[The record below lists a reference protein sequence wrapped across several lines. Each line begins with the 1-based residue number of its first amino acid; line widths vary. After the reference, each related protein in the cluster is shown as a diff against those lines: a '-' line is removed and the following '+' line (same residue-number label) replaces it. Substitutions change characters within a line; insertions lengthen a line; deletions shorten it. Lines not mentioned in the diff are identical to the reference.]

1 MELSKQIKK
10 YRKEQNLSQ
19 EDLAEKIH
27 VTRHTIS
34 NWERDK
40 NIPDLN
46 SLILL
51 SEIFNTS
58 LDNLVKGDVKIMETQ
73 LNNKRFNN
81 WTWIMGIS
89 SILTAISVGP
99 SLHYFGN
106 LGYIIVILLATI
118 LVYSSIKIEKYKKQN
133 SLFTYKQI
141 LDYMNG
147 KPIKKINSDIK
158 KHKIINAIIS
168 IIYIA
173 IFITIFVIS
182 LNWFK

>member
-58 LDNLVKGDVKIMETQ
+58 LDNLVKGDVKVMEKQ

-81 WTWIMGIS
+81 WAWIMGIS
-89 SILTAISVGP
+89 SILTAISIGP

-118 LVYSSIKIEKYKKQN
+118 SIYSSFKIEKYKKQN
-133 SLFTYKQI
+133 NLFTYKQI
-141 LDYMNG
+141 VDYMNG

-182 LNWFK
+182 LNWFE

>member
-1 MELSKQIKK
+1 MEK
-10 YRKEQNLSQ
+10 
-19 EDLAEKIH
+19 
-27 VTRHTIS
+27 
-34 NWERDK
+34 
-40 NIPDLN
+40 
-46 SLILL
+46 
-51 SEIFNTS
+51 
-58 LDNLVKGDVKIMETQ
+58 Q

-81 WTWIMGIS
+81 WVWIMGIS

-133 SLFTYKQI
+133 TLFTYKQI

-173 IFITIFVIS
+173 IFITIFIIS
-182 LNWFK
+182 LNWFE

>member
-10 YRKEQNLSQ
+10 YRKEQKLSQ

-58 LDNLVKGDVKIMETQ
+58 LDNLVKGDVKVMEKQ
-73 LNNKRFNN
+73 LNNKRFND
-81 WTWIMGIS
+81 WAWIMGIT
-89 SILTAISVGP
+89 SILTAISIGP

-106 LGYIIVILLATI
+106 LGYIIVISLGAI
-118 LVYSSIKIEKYKKQN
+118 SIYSSLKIEKYKKQN
-133 SLFTYKQI
+133 NLFTYKQI

-147 KPIKKINSDIK
+147 KPIKKINTDIK
-158 KHKIINAIIS
+158 KHKLTNAIIS
-168 IIYIA
+168 IIYIT
-173 IFITIFVIS
+173 IFITIFLIS

>member
-34 NWERDK
+34 NWERNK

-58 LDNLVKGDVKIMETQ
+58 LDNLVKGDVKVMEKQ
-73 LNNKRFNN
+73 LNNKHFNN
-81 WTWIMGIS
+81 WARIMGIS
-89 SILTAISVGP
+89 SILTAISIGP

-106 LGYIIVILLATI
+106 LGYIIVILLGTI
-118 LVYSSIKIEKYKKQN
+118 SIYSSLKVEKYKKQN
-133 SLFTYKQI
+133 NLFTYKQI
-141 LDYMNG
+141 LDYING

-158 KHKIINAIIS
+158 KHKIATVIIS
-168 IIYIA
+168 IIYVA
-173 IFITIFVIS
+173 ILITIFAIS
-182 LNWFK
+182 LYWFE

>member
-1 MELSKQIKK
+1 MELSKQIQK

-34 NWERDK
+34 NWERNK

-46 SLILL
+46 NLILL
-51 SEIFNTS
+51 SKIFNTS
-58 LDNLVKGDVKIMETQ
+58 LDDLVKGDIKVMKTQ
-73 LNNKRFNN
+73 VNNKHFNN
-81 WTWIMGIS
+81 WTFIMGVS

-99 SLHYFGN
+99 SIHYLGIY
-106 LGYIIVILLATI
+106 GYIIVIILAVI
-118 LVYSSIKIEKYKKQN
+118 LVYSGIKVDKYKAQN
-133 SLFTYKQI
+133 KIFTYKQI

-147 KPIKKINSDIK
+147 KPIKKINANK
-158 KHKIINAIIS
+158 NKHKIINVLIS
-168 IIYIA
+168 ILYIG
-173 IFITIFVIS
+173 IFITLLIIS

>member
-58 LDNLVKGDVKIMETQ
+58 LDNLVKGDVKVMEKQ

-81 WTWIMGIS
+81 WVWIMGIS

-133 SLFTYKQI
+133 TLFTYKQI

-173 IFITIFVIS
+173 IFITIFIIS
-182 LNWFK
+182 LNWFE

>member
-1 MELSKQIKK
+1 MELSKQIQK

-34 NWERDK
+34 NWERNK

-51 SEIFNTS
+51 SQIFNTS
-58 LDNLVKGDVKIMETQ
+58 LDHLVKGDIKTMEHQ
-73 LNNKRFNN
+73 LSNKHFNN
-81 WTWIMGIS
+81 WTFVMGIS
-89 SILTAISVGP
+89 SILTALSIGP
-99 SLHYFGN
+99 ALHFLGN
-106 LGYIIVILLATI
+106 YGYIIVVLLAI
-118 LVYSSIKIEKYKKQN
+118 LSGYSAIKVDKYKEQN
-133 SLFTYKQI
+133 RLFTYKQI

-147 KPIKKINSDIK
+147 KTIKKINTDK
-158 KHKIINAIIS
+158 TKHKIINAMIS

-173 IFITIFVIS
+173 LFITIFIIS

>member
-1 MELSKQIKK
+1 MELSKQIQK

-34 NWERDK
+34 NWERNK

-51 SEIFNTS
+51 SQIFNTS
-58 LDNLVKGDVKIMETQ
+58 LDHLVKGDIKTMEHQ
-73 LNNKRFNN
+73 LSNKRFNN
-81 WTWIMGIS
+81 WTFIMGIS

-99 SLHYFGN
+99 SLHFFGMY
-106 LGYIIVILLATI
+106 GYIIVISLAFI
-118 LVYSSIKIEKYKKQN
+118 SGYSAIKVDKYKAQN
-133 SLFTYKQI
+133 KLFTYKQI

-147 KPIKKINSDIK
+147 KPIEKINTDK
-158 KHKIINAIIS
+158 TKHKIINAMIS

-173 IFITIFVIS
+173 LFITIFIIS